1 MAKRAARV
9 ALDIVLLAAAVL
21 VSAVVL
27 RYSLQRFSRAAYP
40 LKYTAEVMR
49 QSEATGVPPE
59 LLFAVIRTE
68 SGFNPEAQSSVP
80 ARGLMQLTQD
90 TFEWVRY
97 RLREEGEYVYEDM
110 FKPEINIRYGA
121 ELLKLLRDELGSDL
135 NVLCAYH
142 AGRGNALKWLND
154 PAYAKDGE
162 IVDIPFG
169 DTRRHVEKALETKR
183 IYQELYDFSKMD
195 NLKG

>member
-1 MAKRAARV
+1 MAKRTAIV
-9 ALDIVLLAAAVL
+9 FDILFLAAAAVFAVL
-21 VSAVVL
+21 L
-27 RYSLQRFSRAAYP
+27 IRYSLGRLSRAAYP
-40 LKYTAEVMR
+40 LKYAEEVLS

-68 SGFNPEAQSSVP
+68 SGFDPNAQSAVP

-97 RLREEGEYVYEDM
+97 RLHEEGEYVYEDM
-110 FKPEINIRYGA
+110 FTPETNIRYGA
-121 ELLKLLRDELGSDL
+121 ELLRLLRDELGSDL

-142 AGRGNALKWLND
+142 AGRGNALEWLQD

-162 IVDIPFG
+162 IVEIPFQ
-169 DTRRHVEKALETKR
+169 DTRRHVKKALETKQ
-183 IYQELYDFSKMD
+183 IYQDLYDFS